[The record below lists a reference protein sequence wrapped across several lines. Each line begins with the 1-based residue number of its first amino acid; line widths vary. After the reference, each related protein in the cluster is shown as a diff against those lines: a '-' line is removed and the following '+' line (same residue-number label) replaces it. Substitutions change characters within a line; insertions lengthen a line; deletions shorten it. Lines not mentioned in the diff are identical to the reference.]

1 MKNLLLF
8 ILIINLSACNYFY
21 NDYQDQTYI
30 RIVDSKGKP
39 KKLKTFTPE
48 LNIRYLAEQEIQIP
62 KIAPKIQDTSLIIS
76 EPKNAD
82 IVDNLTSEE
91 DLSNS
96 KEKIGNISQK
106 TPNNNKQTDQIR
118 KEAEIIYDPKNTPT
132 IKKLPKKTNKK
143 IKKGDLLIQLASFN
157 NKNKAIK
164 AQKKSNIKNS
174 KILSVKIGSKTY
186 HKLVIGPFKN
196 KSEGKKKLNNLK
208 KSDYKDAFFYKF
220 K

>member
-8 ILIINLSACNYFY
+8 LLIINLSACNYFY

-39 KKLKTFTPE
+39 KNLKTFTPE
-48 LNIRYLAEQEIQIP
+48 LNIRYLAEQEIQTPKVKP
-62 KIAPKIQDTSLIIS
+62 KIPDTSLVIS
-76 EPKNAD
+76 EPKNANT
-82 IVDNLTSEE
+82 IDNPTSAE
-91 DLSNS
+91 DLFKPEEKS
-96 KEKIGNISQK
+96 KEISQK
-106 TPNNNKQTDQIR
+106 QLNNNAQNTEIK
-118 KEAEIIYDPKNTPT
+118 KAAEIIYDLKNTPT
-132 IKKLPKKTNKK
+132 PQKSNKKT

-164 AQKKSNIKNS
+164 AQKRSNIKNS
-174 KILSVKIGSKTY
+174 RILSVTIGSKTY

-196 KSEGKKKLNNLK
+196 KSEGKSKLDNVK